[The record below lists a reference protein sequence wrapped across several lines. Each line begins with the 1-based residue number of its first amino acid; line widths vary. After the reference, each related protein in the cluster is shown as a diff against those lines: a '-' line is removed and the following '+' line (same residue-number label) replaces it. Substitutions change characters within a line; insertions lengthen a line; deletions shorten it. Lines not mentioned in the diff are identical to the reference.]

1 MLLRRWKPL
10 IATSPVTGLLMPSR
24 PADLSTAPFVLLA
37 RQRSG
42 STWVMDLLNS
52 HPRVIGFPELFHS
65 DEFGRPVVGGNC
77 ELYLWNSYRAAHDWP
92 TGRLKRTRLYFQ
104 YLDQEVFRS
113 RPDFDAVGLKLMYNQ
128 AVSSI
133 ALPLYLKLRGV
144 RIIHL
149 IRRNYLD
156 AILSAE
162 AVRAR
167 GIAHAVAGADV
178 GRLKI
183 PLEAHSL
190 KYRLDQRAGE
200 IEAAR
205 SYCQTLGVP
214 TCEVFYEDI
223 VQDVANLVPTLE
235 LLGVDPDVSHLTSEL
250 KKLNATSHRDLIEN
264 WDEIRDVLNGT
275 PYSSMLR
282 A

>member
-10 IATSPVTGLLMPSR
+10 IAASPLTGLLMPGR
-24 PADLSTAPFVLLA
+24 PADLTAAPFVVLA

-52 HPRVIGFPELFHS
+52 HPQITGFPELFHS
-65 DEFGRPVVGGNC
+65 DEFGRPAVGGNC

-92 TGRLKRTRLYFQ
+92 TGRLARTRLYFQ
-104 YLDQEVFRS
+104 YLDQEVFRA

-128 AVSSI
+128 SVSSI

-144 RIIHL
+144 RIVHL
-149 IRRNYLD
+149 IRRNSLD

-167 GIAHAVAGADV
+167 GIAHATAGADV

-183 PLEAHSL
+183 PLETHSL
-190 KYRLDQRAGE
+190 RYRLDERAGE

-205 SYCQTLGVP
+205 RYCQTLGTP
-214 TCEVFYEDI
+214 TCELFYEDV
-223 VQDVANLVPTLE
+223 VQDVASLVPTLE
-235 LLGVDPDVSHLTSEL
+235 LLGVDPDVSRLTSEL
-250 KKLNATSHRDLIEN
+250 KKLNATSHRDLIDN
-264 WDEIRDVLNGT
+264 YDEIRAVLDGT
-275 PYSSMLR
+275 PYASLLR
-282 A
+282 D